1 MYRGLP
7 PISTLRAFEAAARLR
22 GFSAASTELSVTHS
36 AVSQQIRTLEKRV
49 GYTLFYRSGNKM
61 LLTEQGKRLADRIV
75 VILEGMAL
83 AFPVESKSH
92 PSSDNTLILEVMAPI
107 AENWLLPRLKEFKK
121 LHSDIVLN
129 ITTIPDL
136 ASLYDETANISMRY
150 GDGHWAGVEKIKLRD
165 ELVFPA
171 CSPDFLKGHPDV
183 SLQNMMSLPLLRH
196 ALISWRHWC
205 EKAGLPVESPGN
217 TVTFNDVAHGIHA
230 ALAGKGIVLARY
242 LMVKD
247 HLESGRLVRLFDIAV
262 PGTYSYY
269 LVWRPNKV
277 KEAAMAAF
285 RNWVVA
291 AMAQD
296 ESQTRSNI
304 ADTNRGL
311 S

>member
-22 GFSAASTELSVTHS
+22 GFSAASKELSVTHS
-36 AVSQQIRTLEKRV
+36 AVSQQIRALEQRV
-49 GYTLFYRSGNKM
+49 GYTLFYRSGNEM
-61 LLTEQGKRLADRIV
+61 LLTEQGKRLADRIA
-75 VILEGMAL
+75 VILKDMAL

-92 PSSDNTLILEVMAPI
+92 SFGDKTLTLEVMAPI
-107 AENWLLPRLKEFKK
+107 AENWLLPRLKDFNK

-136 ASLYDETANISMRY
+136 ASTYDGTANLSMRY

-171 CSPDFLKGHPDV
+171 CSPEFLRAHADV
-183 SLQNMMSLPLLRH
+183 SLQNLTKLPLLRH
-196 ALISWRHWC
+196 ALISWDHWC
-205 EKAGLPVESPGN
+205 AKAGLPMESLGN
-217 TVTFNDVAHGIHA
+217 TLTFNDVTHGIHA
-230 ALAGKGIVLARY
+230 ALAGQGIVLARY

-247 HLESGRLVRLFDIAV
+247 HLEAGRLVRLFDIAV

-269 LVWRPNKV
+269 LVWRPHKG
-277 KEAAMAAF
+277 KEAAIAAF

-296 ESQTRSNI
+296 EDKQHV
-304 ADTNRGL
+304 
-311 S
+311 